1 MAIDFACG
9 GEIWGKS
16 WNDPIC
22 PEKSLRR
29 SAHRIKCSKAWIWTL
44 KEDWMEVGIQCGWDS
59 GPLLHPRLPHSHLSA
74 PTRAPFYRN
83 HGFILPKWLLES
95 KDAKLKIR
103 QGLERKCAPS
113 VLRFPQRSPREP
125 EAGWSPPSQSRQG
138 RETGGI
144 TDQRRHRSSLLGF
157 RHLPV
162 WEPCNPVTGCLCLR
176 LLPRGMM
183 IAPTSGRSPRCELT
197 HRRPWK
203 QRPT

>member
-1 MAIDFACG
+1 
-9 GEIWGKS
+9 
-16 WNDPIC
+16 
-22 PEKSLRR
+22 
-29 SAHRIKCSKAWIWTL
+29 
-44 KEDWMEVGIQCGWDS
+44 MEVGIQCGWDS

-95 KDAKLKIR
+95 KDTKLKIR

-183 IAPTSGRSPRCELT
+183 IAPTSRRSPRCELT
-197 HRRPWK
+197 HRRP
-203 QRPT
+203 